1 MYSYKRVNNSSDTIA
16 DDPMGISST
25 PNRQDGHA
33 ESSEEQPHN
42 EAIAEGGDTGGV
54 KSWSSTDPYL
64 CLPKEGRMT
73 PEESWSLCA
82 ELAMQAT
89 REKYGFMRN
98 HIDKLLV
105 FASLFSAVV
114 TAFIIESYKLLRV
127 DHEELTVDLLLR
139 IHYQLDSLTG
149 QNASQVALP
158 PLNLNQTL
166 AFEPPSYAV
175 AVNGL
180 WFLSLTLSLG
190 TGFIGILWT
199 IFLGKSDKETRAS
212 AKRIVELLTYQEE
225 EKKFI
230 GVRVVHRTLGTML
243 LLSLVLF
250 TVGLGIFLSKID
262 RTVMT
267 IVSIAAGLMYGV
279 WAHGS
284 WVEYV
289 IAAVAGRQMM
299 WSRQVQ
305 VISLLGALW
314 VASRFPEDIR
324 AIYAFLHSTEDTI
337 LDHGKALVRE
347 LYIFSGKQKRLHL
360 DVYLKTELP
369 EQGCD
374 GLHKD
379 VYTAYVLDRF
389 ALDSSE
395 ATGLKEKLVGHR
407 FELLLRILNEAK
419 SYTPSD
425 ERSARTVTSPIG
437 LGEAQIKN
445 FTSVF
450 FSDGDDHV
458 KNISTESRIQYCETV
473 YMYMQNVPV
482 QRVAFL
488 LSQQSIDLTW
498 SAVLLNPYL
507 LRLTWNP
514 VLLKLLVPSLSKT
527 SPWNMNS
534 DVLQHVCALNQRL
547 AQNVVPNSSL
557 VSSDVVREWIAKAI
571 VYVTRIFDVISPQ
584 YTEADEVELAKERIE
599 EYKTTHPDYM
609 NSIASLVDAI
619 RLTTSK
625 ASVGAPNDLLGTV
638 EQNGWERLLQLYA
651 NHGLEFREERSPEG
665 GETGKMAGHAVI
677 PISFDSK

>member
-1 MYSYKRVNNSSDTIA
+1 MYGYKRVNNSSDMID
-16 DDPMGISST
+16 DDPVGIASA
-25 PNRQDGHA
+25 PIRQDGPA
-33 ESSEEQPHN
+33 ENEEEQPHN
-42 EAIAEGGDTGGV
+42 EPITEDGDIGGI

-64 CLPKEGRMT
+64 CLPKEGKMT

-82 ELAMQAT
+82 ELAIQAT

-127 DHEELTVDLLLR
+127 DHQELTVDLLLR
-139 IHYQLDSLTG
+139 IHYQLDGLTG
-149 QNASQVALP
+149 QNASVALP

-175 AVNGL
+175 VVNGL

-230 GVRVVHRTLGTML
+230 
-243 LLSLVLF
+243 
-250 TVGLGIFLSKID
+250 
-262 RTVMT
+262 
-267 IVSIAAGLMYGV
+267 AAGLMYGV

-284 WVEYV
+284 WVEYL

-299 WSRQVQ
+299 WSRQVHI
-305 VISLLGALW
+305 ISLLGALW

-337 LDHGKALVRE
+337 LDHGKALVHE

-360 DVYLKTELP
+360 ELYLRAKLP

-379 VYTAYVLDRF
+379 LYTAYVLDRF

-407 FELLLRILNEAK
+407 FELLLRILNEAE

-425 ERSARTVTSPIG
+425 ERPARTITPPIG

-450 FSDGDDHV
+450 FLSGDDHV

-473 YMYMQNVPV
+473 YMYMQNVRV
-482 QRVAFL
+482 QR
-488 LSQQSIDLTW
+488 
-498 SAVLLNPYL
+498 Y
-507 LRLTWNP
+507 
-514 VLLKLLVPSLSKT
+514 
-527 SPWNMNS
+527 
-534 DVLQHVCALNQRL
+534 
-547 AQNVVPNSSL
+547 VVPNSSL
-557 VSSDVVREWIAKAI
+557 VSSDVVRERVAKAI
-571 VYVTRIFDVISPQ
+571 VYVVRIFDVISPQ
-584 YTEADEVELAKERIE
+584 YTEADQAELAKERIE

-609 NSIASLVDAI
+609 DSIASLVDTI

-625 ASVGAPNDLLGTV
+625 ASVGVPNDLLGTA
-638 EQNGWERLLQLYA
+638 EQNGWEQLLQLYA
-651 NHGLEFREERSPEG
+651 NHGPEFRQERSPE
-665 GETGKMAGHAVI
+665 TGKTDKMTGDVVI
-677 PISFDSK
+677 PMSFDSE